1 MEVSNR
7 VFFGKKGFK
16 YFMDYKDD
24 KKIKPLC
31 IFFSKN
37 ECPQMKLNMSFFDKS
52 DELLQRYNEFWE
64 KVKNSIKKE
73 LDSEYVYNKN
83 T

>member
-37 ECPQMKLNMSFFDKS
+37 ECP
-52 DELLQRYNEFWE
+52 
-64 KVKNSIKKE
+64 
-73 LDSEYVYNKN
+73 
-83 T
+83 

>member
-1 MEVSNR
+1 
-7 VFFGKKGFK
+7 
-16 YFMDYKDD
+16 
-24 KKIKPLC
+24 
-31 IFFSKN
+31 
-37 ECPQMKLNMSFFDKS
+37 MSFFDKS

-73 LDSEYVYNKN
+73 FDSEYVYNKN